1 MHGQDRSQAPDT
13 RLAAYGQVGFAV
25 RRVTLDSPW
34 EWLAA
39 GWRDLRAVPLMSLA
53 YGIVFTLGG
62 WLLVTTLNRLE
73 MIALI
78 PIFAGGF
85 VLIAPLLAAG
95 LYEVSRLL
103 EKGQP
108 VTLGMVISGV
118 APATGRLGLFGVALF
133 LGFFAWIELAFLLLS
148 LFLGETAVPDPTQFV
163 HTLLFTN
170 AGLALLFAGTICG
183 AVLAAM
189 VFTLSSVAAP
199 LLLAKDVDAV
209 TAMATSVQAVRV
221 NLAPMLLWA
230 ALIAGHMAIGLVT
243 LFVGLIVVV
252 PLLGYATWH
261 AFRELVVIHRI

>member
-13 RLAAYGQVGFAV
+13 RLATYGQVGFAV

-108 VTLGMVISGV
+108 VTLGTVISGV

-148 LFLGETAVPDPTQFV
+148 LFSGRQRCRIRPSSCIRFSSRMR
-163 HTLLFTN
+163 
-170 AGLALLFAGTICG
+170 ALRCCSPGRCVEPFWPPWCSPCRASPRRSCWRR
-183 AVLAAM
+183 
-189 VFTLSSVAAP
+189 
-199 LLLAKDVDAV
+199 
-209 TAMATSVQAVRV
+209 TSM
-221 NLAPMLLWA
+221 P
-230 ALIAGHMAIGLVT
+230 
-243 LFVGLIVVV
+243 
-252 PLLGYATWH
+252 
-261 AFRELVVIHRI
+261 